1 MKLGISDQ
9 GFQRLAQELED
20 INISGEKELLNRVL
34 DLLKNE
40 DIHVTGSEVE
50 YLIDM
55 LNNTPSG
62 ARAVGKF
69 LRTDSEWG
77 LTSDETTKVLDILA
91 PVAHEMLDY
100 DFARSQE

>member
-9 GFQRLAQELED
+9 GFNRLAQELED
-20 INISGEKELLNRVL
+20 INISGEVELLNSAVES
-34 DLLKNE
+34 LKQE
-40 DIHVTGSEVE
+40 DILVTMSEIE
-50 YLIDM
+50 YLVDM

-62 ARAVGKF
+62 ERAVGKF

>member
-1 MKLGISDQ
+1 MKLGISDK
-9 GFQRLAQELED
+9 GIKRISQELEGGG
-20 INISGEKELLNRVL
+20 SGEKELFNSAVES
-34 DLLKNE
+34 LKNE
-40 DIHVTGSEVE
+40 DILVTMSEVE

-77 LTSDETTKVLDILA
+77 LTTDETEKVLDILA